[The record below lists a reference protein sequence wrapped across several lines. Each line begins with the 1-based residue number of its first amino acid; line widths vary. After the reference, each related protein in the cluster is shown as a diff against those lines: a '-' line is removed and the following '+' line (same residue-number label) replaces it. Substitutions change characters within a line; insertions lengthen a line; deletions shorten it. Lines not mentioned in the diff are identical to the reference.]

1 MNGQCGIEERMNVGE
16 LKDLLNQFTDD
27 TPVILSSDGEG
38 NSFSPLY
45 EGGEHLYDP
54 NSRYYIEEVYITNE
68 ELDEILAGPNKSG
81 YSEEDRAP
89 EGSVPALVLWPS

>member
-1 MNGQCGIEERMNVGE
+1 MNVGE

-45 EGGEHLYDP
+45 EGGEYLYDP
-54 NSRYYIEEVYITNE
+54 KYRYYIEQIYPTNE
-68 ELDEILAGPNKSG
+68 ALNEILAGPNKNH
-81 YSEEDRAP
+81 YCEEDRAP
-89 EGSVPALVLWPS
+89 EGSVLALVLWPS